1 MPRLVQ
7 KSGYIRAGNAGGYMK
22 YIATREGVEKLY
34 GTGSPTQKQMQLIQK
49 LLKDFPDSK
58 ELFEYADYTS
68 APTVASA
75 SAFITMALDANIH
88 TMQPGDGYMKYIA
101 QRPGAEKH
109 GAHGLFGQQHSV
121 DLDTA
126 LNELKSH
133 QGNVWTLIYSLRRE
147 DAARLGYDSA
157 AGWRSLL
164 LAHQTQLAEA
174 MKIPPNQ
181 LRWYAAFHDAG
192 HHPHIHMMAWADD
205 PKWGYLSKQGIA
217 AMRSTLTNAIFK
229 DELKELYVKK
239 DVSYKELTA
248 AAREAMGHLINQMGH
263 AVCDSPAIAE
273 KLTELAHQLETVK
286 GKKVYGYLKKPVKET
301 VDSIVDELAALSS
314 VAECY
319 AAWNRLRD
327 DLEHYYHSEPREHL
341 PLSGQKEF
349 KAIKNLVIREAERL
363 RLGEFTFEDEQMND
377 APEDDEAEDGV
388 LEDDG
393 IARDESED
401 AEAGNSTFED
411 NRGANDASEDDVRS
425 IASDAARPTG
435 KPQAFDS
442 SRNDSMA
449 MAAAHQS
456 STSFSASPS
465 VSAPPY
471 VQAKIY
477 RGAKA
482 TLYDKTASMEEKAE
496 AVKTLE
502 SLWSAGYSIAAHQL
516 GKVWRDG
523 LCEVVDEQWAEE
535 WFHRSADAGN
545 DCSAYAL
552 GKLYQAQERI
562 DEAVA
567 WYLKAAEKDNSYAQY
582 RLGKLYLAGEK
593 MLKDVP
599 TALSYLNAS
608 AGQSN
613 QFAQYTLGKVYLMG
627 EDVPKDIDKS
637 LEYLKASA
645 GQGNQFAEYTLGKL
659 YLQGEEVGQDL
670 ETAKDYLTRSAA
682 QGNEYAQFFL
692 DHFDWY
698 TGKSPSAFLAAT
710 RLLRSVAGVFRD
722 NSVPPTNPAGM
733 RIDSKRRK
741 KLLAKRLAMGH
752 KIDDHEDSA
761 FQSQKQQ

>member
-1 MPRLVQ
+1 
-7 KSGYIRAGNAGGYMK
+7 MK
-22 YIATREGVEKLY
+22 YIATREGVEKLS
-34 GTGSPTQKQMQLIQK
+34 GTGPPTQKQMQLIQK

-101 QRPGAEKH
+101 QRSGAEKH
-109 GAHGLFGQQHSV
+109 GTHGLFGQQNSV
-121 DLDTA
+121 DLNSA
-126 LNELKSH
+126 LDELQSH
-133 QGNVWTLIYSLRRE
+133 QGNVWTIIYSLRRE
-147 DAARLGYDSA
+147 DAARLGYDNA

-174 MKIPPNQ
+174 MKIPSNQ
-181 LRWYAAFHDAG
+181 LHWYAAYHDAG
-192 HHPHIHMMAWADD
+192 HHPHIHMMVWADD
-205 PKWGYLSKQGIA
+205 PKQGYLSKQGIA
-217 AMRSTLTNAIFK
+217 TMRSTLTNAIFK

-248 AAREAMGHLINQMGH
+248 AARETMGHLIDQMGH
-263 AVCDSPAIAE
+263 TVCDSPVIA
-273 KLTELAHQLETVK
+273 KKMAELARQLETVK
-286 GKKVYGYLKKPVKET
+286 GKKVYGYLKKPIKEM
-301 VDSIVDELAALSS
+301 VDSIVDELAALPE

-341 PLSGQKEF
+341 PLSEQKEF
-349 KAIKNLVIREAERL
+349 KVIKNLVIREAERL

-377 APEDDEAEDGV
+377 APEDDEAENNAFDGDAP
-388 LEDDG
+388 EDNEVE
-393 IARDESED
+393 R
-401 AEAGNSTFED
+401 STFKD
-411 NRGANDASEDDVRS
+411 NQA
-425 IASDAARPTG
+425 ASDAPEDDMQPIISDDAKPSA
-435 KPQAFDS
+435 KPQAFDPS
-442 SRNDSMA
+442 KKDGTA
-449 MAAAHQS
+449 MAAAHRAP
-456 STSFSASPS
+456 ASPS
-465 VSAPPY
+465 ASFFAPPY

-482 TLYDKTASMEEKAE
+482 TLYDKAASVEEKAK
-496 AVKTLE
+496 AVETLE
-502 SLWSAGYSIAAHQL
+502 SLWSAGFTIAAHQL

-523 LCEVVDEQWAEE
+523 LCEIVDEQQAEE
-535 WFHRSADAGN
+535 WFLRSADAGN

-552 GKLYQAQERI
+552 GKLCQAQERI
-562 DEAVA
+562 DEAIA

-593 MLKDVP
+593 VMKDIP
-599 TALSYLNAS
+599 AALEYLNAS

-613 QFAQYTLGKVYLMG
+613 QFAQYTLGKLYLMG
-627 EDVPKDIDKS
+627 EDVSKDIDKS

-659 YLQGEEVGQDL
+659 YLQGKEVEQDL

-698 TGKSPSAFLAAT
+698 VGKSPSAFLAAT
-710 RLLRSVAGVFRD
+710 RLMRSVAGVFRD
-722 NSVPPTNPAGM
+722 NSVPPANPAGM

-741 KLLAKRLAMGH
+741 KLLQKRLAMGH
-752 KIDDHEDSA
+752 RIDDYEEPA

>member
-1 MPRLVQ
+1 
-7 KSGYIRAGNAGGYMK
+7 MK
-22 YIATREGVEKLY
+22 YIATREGVEKLQ
-34 GTGSPTQKQMQLIQK
+34 GTGPPTQKQMQLIQK

-101 QRPGAEKH
+101 QRPGAEKN
-109 GAHGLFGQQHSV
+109 GAHGLFGQQNSV
-121 DLDTA
+121 DLNSA
-126 LNELKSH
+126 LDELQSH
-133 QGNVWTLIYSLRRE
+133 QGNVWTLIYSLKRE
-147 DAARLGYDSA
+147 DAARLGYDNA

-181 LRWYAAFHDAG
+181 LHWYAAYHDAG
-192 HHPHIHMMAWADD
+192 HHPHIHMMLWADD
-205 PKWGYLSKQGIA
+205 PKQGYLSKQGIA
-217 AMRSTLTNAIFK
+217 TMRFTLTNAIFK

-248 AAREAMGHLINQMGH
+248 SAREAMGYLIDQMGH

-273 KLTELAHQLETVK
+273 KLTELAHQLEPVK

-301 VDSIVDELAALSS
+301 VDSIVDELAMLPE

-327 DLEHYYHSEPREHL
+327 DLEHYYHSESREHL
-341 PLSGQKEF
+341 PLSEQKEF
-349 KAIKNLVIREAERL
+349 KSIKNLVIREAERL

-377 APEDDEAEDGV
+377 ALEDDEAENNAFDGDA
-388 LEDDG
+388 LEDNEVEG
-393 IARDESED
+393 
-401 AEAGNSTFED
+401 STFND
-411 NRGANDASEDDVRS
+411 NQTASDEPEDDIQLIGFDNAKPS
-425 IASDAARPTG
+425 A
-435 KPQAFDS
+435 KPQAFDFS
-442 SRNDSMA
+442 KKDGTA
-449 MAAAHQS
+449 MAAEHQAS
-456 STSFSASPS
+456 AFPFVSFSG
-465 VSAPPY
+465 PPY
-471 VQAKIY
+471 MQAKIY

-482 TLYDKTASMEEKAE
+482 TLYDKTASPKKKEA
-496 AVKTLE
+496 AVKILE
-502 SLWSAGYSIAAHQL
+502 GLWSAGYSIAAHQL

-523 LCEVVDEQWAEE
+523 LCEIVDEQQAEE
-535 WFHRSADAGN
+535 WFLRSAGAGN
-545 DCSAYAL
+545 DYSAYAL
-552 GKLYQAQERI
+552 GKLCQAQERI

-567 WYLKAAEKDNSYAQY
+567 WYLNAAEKDNSYAQY

-593 MLKDVP
+593 VMKDIP
-599 TALSYLNAS
+599 AALEYLNAS

-613 QFAQYTLGKVYLMG
+613 QFAQYTLGKLYLMG
-627 EDVPKDIDKS
+627 EDVSKDIDKS

-659 YLQGEEVGQDL
+659 YLQGKEVEQDL

-698 TGKSPSAFLAAT
+698 VGKSPSAFLAAT
-710 RLLRSVAGVFRD
+710 RLMRSMAGVFRD
-722 NSVPPTNPAGM
+722 NSVPPPNPAGM

-741 KLLAKRLAMGH
+741 KLLQKRLAMGH
-752 KIDDHEDSA
+752 RIDDHEEPA

>member
-22 YIATREGVEKLY
+22 YIATREGVEKLH
-34 GTGSPTQKQMQLIQK
+34 GTGPPTQKQVQLIQK

-58 ELFEYADYTS
+58 ELFEYNDYTS
-68 APTVASA
+68 TPTMASA

-109 GAHGLFGQQHSV
+109 GAHGLFGQQNSV

-126 LNELKSH
+126 LNELQSH

-157 AGWRSLL
+157 AGWCSLL

-181 LRWYAAFHDAG
+181 LHWYAAYHDAG
-192 HHPHIHMMAWADD
+192 HHPHIHMMVWADD
-205 PKWGYLSKQGIA
+205 PKQGYLSKQGIA

-229 DELKELYVKK
+229 DEMKDLYVKK
-239 DVSYKELTA
+239 DVSYKEVTA
-248 AAREAMGHLINQMGH
+248 AAREAMRQMIDQMEH
-263 AVCDSPAIAE
+263 TVCDSPAIAE
-273 KLTELAHQLETVK
+273 KLTELAQQLESVK
-286 GKKVYGYLKKPVKET
+286 GKKVYGYLKKPIKKM
-301 VDSIVDELAALSS
+301 VDSIVDELAALPE

-319 AAWNRLRD
+319 SAWNRLRD
-327 DLEHYYHSEPREHL
+327 DLEEYYHSQPREHL

-363 RLGEFTFEDEQMND
+363 RLGEFTFEDEKMND
-377 APEDDEAEDGV
+377 EPEDDEAENRVFG
-388 LEDDG
+388 EDEVANG
-393 IARDESED
+393 EPENSARYTVAD
-401 AEAGNSTFED
+401 ATRPMPNSMTSSFEKRNTTWMTEAP
-411 NRGANDASEDDVRS
+411 RS
-425 IASDAARPTG
+425 SCAAPY
-435 KPQAFDS
+435 
-442 SRNDSMA
+442 
-449 MAAAHQS
+449 
-456 STSFSASPS
+456 
-465 VSAPPY
+465 Y

-477 RGAKA
+477 RGAKG
-482 TLYDKTASMEEKAE
+482 TLYDKAASLEEKAE

-523 LCEVVDEQWAEE
+523 LCEVVDEQQAEK
-535 WFHRSADAGN
+535 WFLHSADTGN

-552 GKLYQAQERI
+552 GKLYQGQERI
-562 DEAVA
+562 EEAIA

-582 RLGKLYLAGEK
+582 WLGKLYLAGENVP
-593 MLKDVP
+593 KDILA
-599 TALSYLNAS
+599 ALSYLNAS

-613 QFAQYTLGKVYLMG
+613 QFAQYTLGKLYMLRD
-627 EDVPKDIDKS
+627 DVPKDTSKS
-637 LEYLKASA
+637 LEYLKESA

-659 YLQGEEVGQDL
+659 YLQGKEVEQNL
-670 ETAKDYLTRSAA
+670 EIAKDYLTRSAV
-682 QGNEYAQFFL
+682 QENEYAQFFL

-698 TGKSPSAFLAAT
+698 TGKSPSAFLATT

-722 NSVPPTNPAGM
+722 NSIPPTNPAGM

-741 KLLAKRLAMGH
+741 KLLEKRLAMGH
-752 KIDDHEDSA
+752 KADDHEDA
-761 FQSQKQQ
+761 PIYGQKQR

>member
-1 MPRLVQ
+1 
-7 KSGYIRAGNAGGYMK
+7 MK
-22 YIATREGVEKLY
+22 YIATREGVEKLH
-34 GTGSPTQKQMQLIQK
+34 GTGPPTQKQVQLIQK

-58 ELFEYADYTS
+58 ELFEYADYIS

-109 GAHGLFGQQHSV
+109 GEHGLFGQQNSV
-121 DLDTA
+121 DLNAA
-126 LNELKSH
+126 LNELQSH
-133 QGNVWTLIYSLRRE
+133 QGNVWTIIYSLRRE

-181 LRWYAAFHDAG
+181 LHWYAAYHDAG
-192 HHPHIHMMAWADD
+192 HHPHIHMMIWADD
-205 PKWGYLSKQGIA
+205 PKQGYLSKQGIA
-217 AMRSTLTNAIFK
+217 AMRSILTNAIFK
-229 DELKELYVKK
+229 DELKDLYVKK
-239 DVSYKELTA
+239 DVSYKEVTA
-248 AAREAMGHLINQMGH
+248 AAREAMGKLIDQMEH
-263 AVCDSPAIAE
+263 TACDNPAIAE
-273 KLTELAHQLETVK
+273 KLTELSQQLETVK
-286 GKKVYGYLKKPVKET
+286 GKKVYGYLKKPIKEM
-301 VDSIVDELAALSS
+301 VDSIVDELAALPE

-319 AAWNRLRD
+319 AVWNRLRD
-327 DLEHYYHSEPREHL
+327 DLEGYYHSHPREHL

-377 APEDDEAEDGV
+377 EPEDDEAENNAFG
-388 LEDDG
+388 
-393 IARDESED
+393 
-401 AEAGNSTFED
+401 
-411 NRGANDASEDDVRS
+411 DDVA
-425 IASDAARPTG
+425 ASDAPEEDALLIVSDNAKPAA
-435 KPQAFDS
+435 KPQAFDPS
-442 SRNDSMA
+442 KKNSPA

-456 STSFSASPS
+456 SVSFSVSYSVSPS

-482 TLYDKTASMEEKAE
+482 TLYDKAASVEEKSE

-523 LCEVVDEQWAEE
+523 LCEVVDEQQAEE
-535 WFHRSADAGN
+535 WFIRSADAGN

-562 DEAVA
+562 EEAIA
-567 WYLKAAEKDNSYAQY
+567 RYLEAAEKDNSYAQY

-593 MLKDVP
+593 VPKDIP
-599 TALSYLNAS
+599 AALEYLNAS

-613 QFAQYTLGKVYLMG
+613 QFAQYTLGMVYLMG
-627 EDVPKDIDKS
+627 EDVPKAINKS

-659 YLQGEEVGQDL
+659 YLQGKEVGKDL
-670 ETAKDYLTRSAA
+670 EIAREYLKRSAA

-698 TGKSPSAFLAAT
+698 TGKSPSIFLAAT

-722 NSVPPTNPAGM
+722 NSIPPTNPVGM
-733 RIDSKRRK
+733 RVDSKRRK
-741 KLLAKRLAMGH
+741 KLLEKRLAMGH
-752 KIDDHEDSA
+752 KAEDHEDESVQA
-761 FQSQKQQ
+761 IKL

>member
-22 YIATREGVEKLY
+22 YIATREGVEKLH
-34 GTGSPTQKQMQLIQK
+34 GTGPPTQKQVQLIQK

-58 ELFEYADYTS
+58 ELFEYSDYVS
-68 APTVASA
+68 APNVASA
-75 SAFITMALDANIH
+75 SAFITMALDANIN

-109 GAHGLFGQQHSV
+109 GAHGLFGQQNSV
-121 DLDTA
+121 DLDKA
-126 LNELKSH
+126 LNELQSH

-147 DAARLGYDSA
+147 DAARIGYDSA

-181 LRWYAAFHDAG
+181 LRWYAAYHDAG
-192 HHPHIHMMAWADD
+192 HHPHIHMMVWADD
-205 PKWGYLSKQGIA
+205 PKQGYLSKQGIA
-217 AMRSTLTNAIFK
+217 TMRSTLTNAIFK

-239 DVSYKELTA
+239 DVSYKEVTA
-248 AAREAMGHLINQMGH
+248 AAREAMRQMIDQMEH
-263 AVCDSPAIAE
+263 TACDNPAISE
-273 KLTELAHQLETVK
+273 KLTELAQQLESVK
-286 GKKVYGYLKKPVKET
+286 GKKVYGYLKKPVKEM
-301 VDSIVDELAALSS
+301 VDSIVDELAALPE

-319 AAWNRLRD
+319 SVWNRLRD
-327 DLEHYYHSEPREHL
+327 DLEGYYHSEPREHL

-349 KAIKNLVIREAERL
+349 KVIKNLVICEAERL
-363 RLGEFTFEDEQMND
+363 RLGEFTFEDEKMND
-377 APEDDEAEDGV
+377 EPEDDEAENRV
-388 LEDDG
+388 FKENEVANSEPESS
-393 IARDESED
+393 ARYTVPD
-401 AEAGNSTFED
+401 ATRPMPNPMTSSFAKGNTAWGTE
-411 NRGANDASEDDVRS
+411 VPRS
-425 IASDAARPTG
+425 SCAAPR
-435 KPQAFDS
+435 
-442 SRNDSMA
+442 
-449 MAAAHQS
+449 
-456 STSFSASPS
+456 
-465 VSAPPY
+465 Y

-477 RGAKA
+477 RGAKG
-482 TLYDKTASMEEKAE
+482 TLYDKAASLEEKAE

-523 LCEVVDEQWAEE
+523 LCEVVDEQRAEE

-552 GKLYQAQERI
+552 GKLYQGQERI
-562 DEAVA
+562 EEAIA
-567 WYLKAAEKDNSYAQY
+567 WYLKAAEQNNSYAQY

-593 MLKDVP
+593 VSKDIP
-599 TALSYLNAS
+599 AALSYLNAS

-613 QFAQYTLGKVYLMG
+613 QFTQYTLGKLYLLG
-627 EDVPKDIDKS
+627 EDVPKDISKS
-637 LEYLKASA
+637 LEYLKESA

-659 YLQGEEVGQDL
+659 YLQGKEVKQNL
-670 ETAKDYLTRSAA
+670 EIAKDYLTRSAA

-698 TGKSPSAFLAAT
+698 IGKSPSAFLAVT

-722 NSVPPTNPAGM
+722 NSIPPTNPAGM

-741 KLLAKRLAMGH
+741 KLLEKRLAMGH
-752 KIDDHEDSA
+752 KADDHEDA
-761 FQSQKQQ
+761 PIDGQKQR

>member
-1 MPRLVQ
+1 MPQLVQ
-7 KSGYIRAGNAGGYMK
+7 KSGYICAGNASGYMK
-22 YIATREGVEKLY
+22 YIATREGVEKLS
-34 GTGSPTQKQMQLIQK
+34 GTGPPTQKQIKLIQK

-58 ELFEYADYTS
+58 ELFEYNDYTS

-109 GAHGLFGQQHSV
+109 GAHGLFGQQNSV
-121 DLDTA
+121 DFDTA
-126 LNELKSH
+126 LNELQSH

-181 LRWYAAFHDAG
+181 LHWYAAYHDAG
-192 HHPHIHMMAWADD
+192 HHPHIHMMVWADD
-205 PKWGYLSKQGIA
+205 PKQGYLSKQGIA
-217 AMRSTLTNAIFK
+217 AMRSTLTNAIFQ

-239 DVSYKELTA
+239 DVSYKEVTA
-248 AAREAMGHLINQMGH
+248 AAREAMRQMIDQMEH
-263 AVCDSPAIAE
+263 TACDSPIIAE
-273 KLTELAHQLETVK
+273 KLTELAQQLESVK
-286 GKKVYGYLKKPVKET
+286 GKKAYGYLKKPVKEM
-301 VDSIVDELAALSS
+301 VDSIVDELAALPE
-314 VAECY
+314 VAKCY
-319 AAWNRLRD
+319 SAWNRLRD
-327 DLEHYYHSEPREHL
+327 DLEGYYHSQPREHL

-363 RLGEFTFEDEQMND
+363 RLGEFTFEDEKMND
-377 APEDDEAEDGV
+377 EPEDDEAENRVFEENEVANGEP
-388 LEDDG
+388 EDS
-393 IARDESED
+393 ARYTVSN
-401 AEAGNSTFED
+401 ATRPMPNPMTSSFAKGNTAWET
-411 NRGANDASEDDVRS
+411 EVPRS
-425 IASDAARPTG
+425 SCAAPR
-435 KPQAFDS
+435 
-442 SRNDSMA
+442 
-449 MAAAHQS
+449 
-456 STSFSASPS
+456 
-465 VSAPPY
+465 Y

-477 RGAKA
+477 RGAKG
-482 TLYDKTASMEEKAE
+482 TLYDKAASLEEKAE

-502 SLWSAGYSIAAHQL
+502 SLWFAGYSIAAHQL

-523 LCEVVDEQWAEE
+523 LCEVVDEQQAEK
-535 WFHRSADAGN
+535 WFLHSADAGN

-552 GKLYQAQERI
+552 GKLYQSQKRI
-562 DEAVA
+562 EEAIE

-582 RLGKLYLAGEK
+582 RLGKLYLAGEQVP
-593 MLKDVP
+593 KDIP

-608 AGQSN
+608 AGQEN
-613 QFAQYTLGKVYLMG
+613 QFAQYTLGKLYLMG
-627 EDVPKDIDKS
+627 EDVPKDIAKS
-637 LEYLKASA
+637 LEYLKDSA

-659 YLQGEEVGQDL
+659 YLQGKEVEQDL
-670 ETAKDYLTRSAA
+670 EIAKDYLTRSAA

-698 TGKSPSAFLAAT
+698 TGKSPSVFFAAT
-710 RLLRSVAGVFRD
+710 RLLRNVAGVFRD

-741 KLLAKRLAMGH
+741 KLLAKRLAIGH
-752 KIDDHEDSA
+752 KIDDHEEANS
-761 FQSQKQQ
+761 QGQKQQWQ